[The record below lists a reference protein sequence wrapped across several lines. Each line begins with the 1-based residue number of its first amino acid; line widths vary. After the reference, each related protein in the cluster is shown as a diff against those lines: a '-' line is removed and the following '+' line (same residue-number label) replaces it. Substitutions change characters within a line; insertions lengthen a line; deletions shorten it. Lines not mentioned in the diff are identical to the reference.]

1 MVERSTANKMN
12 SLFTKLKTLLTD
24 KSLRRRVLFVV
35 FALFI
40 FRLLASFPVPGV
52 DALKI
57 SQTLANNQFFGVFN
71 ALSGGGLSNFSI
83 VMLGIGPY
91 ITASI
96 IMQLL
101 SMMSRRVKELMQES
115 GEAGRKKFNQYVR
128 LLTVPLAALQ
138 AFSFIKYL
146 QSQGAIDALSLNA
159 LIINII
165 IIVGGSMLLLW
176 IGELINEFG
185 IGNGTSLIIMAGI
198 ISVMPSKIAQFFFT
212 FTSAQ
217 LPATLLYIAIGVLV
231 IAGVVYIYEAERPVP
246 VTYARAVRGIRQ
258 MNGNTTYLPLRLA
271 QAGVMPIIFASSL
284 LLFPQFLAGAFA
296 NSSHHILQVI
306 AHGLQWFLQNNWLYA
321 IVYFL
326 LVVFF
331 TYFYTAVTFDPKQIS
346 ENLQKNGA
354 FIPGIRPGEATMNYL
369 ATIVTRIT
377 LVGSVFL
384 GLVAVLPLIVR
395 STTGITAFAIGGTS
409 LLIVVSVV
417 IDLIRKVDAQ
427 ISLQE

>member
-1 MVERSTANKMN
+1 MN
-12 SLFTKLKTLLTD
+12 PFFRKAKTLFTD
-24 KSLRRRVLFVV
+24 KSLRGKVLFVI
-35 FALFI
+35 FALFV
-40 FRLLASFPVPGV
+40 FRLLAAIPVPGV
-52 DALKI
+52 DTSKL
-57 SQTLANNQFFGVFN
+57 SQFLEGNQFFGIFN
-71 ALSGGGLSNFSI
+71 ALSGGGLSSFSI

-101 SMMSRRVKELMQES
+101 SMMVPRLKELMQES

-128 LLTVPLAALQ
+128 LITVPLAVLQ

-159 LIINII
+159 LITNII

-198 ISVMPSKIAQFFFT
+198 LAAMPSSVAQFLFT
-212 FTSAQ
+212 FTIDQ
-217 LPATLLYIAIGVLV
+217 LPVTLLYVAISILV
-231 IAGVVYIYEAERPVP
+231 IAGIIYVYEAERPVP
-246 VTYARAVRGIRQ
+246 VTYARAVRGIRSLG
-258 MNGNTTYLPLRLA
+258 GNSTYLPLRLA

-296 NSSHHILQVI
+296 NSSHQILQTI
-306 AHGLQWFLQNNWLYA
+306 ASSLQAFLLNTWLYA
-321 IVYFL
+321 VVYFF

-331 TYFYTAVTFDPKQIS
+331 TYFYTAVTFDPKQIAT
-346 ENLQKNGA
+346 NLQKNGA
-354 FIPGIRPGEATMNYL
+354 FVPGIRPGDATTSYL

-395 STTGITAFAIGGTS
+395 STTGVTAFAVGGTS

-427 ISLQE
+427 ISLHE